1 MIGTWTLGRY
11 FARQYLTWF
20 LAFLGGLTGT
30 IFMFEIAE
38 LMRRAEDR
46 TDASFGIV
54 LRMGLYKLPDTVEQ
68 IMPFVVLFA
77 GVFTFW
83 RLTRSHELVVARG
96 AGISAWQFLAP
107 SLMVTLMFS
116 FLNVTL
122 INPLAATLG
131 GKYKQLEMHYLT
143 RVPSIE
149 LTGAGLW
156 LRQKDDNRRYLL
168 HADHVDTNPLT
179 LTPLIAFVYDS
190 NDHYLGRID
199 APVATL
205 RDGYWEI
212 NDAWVNWDQK
222 PAIKQ
227 PAFRLPTG
235 LTLGKIQE
243 SMAPPNTI
251 SFWELPA
258 FIRAL
263 KAIGLP
269 PARHQLQF
277 QELLA
282 QPAMYCSMVFFA
294 AIFSLRMNRRG
305 GIMQIIMGGLV
316 LGISVFVLN
325 NVVVAL
331 GANQVL
337 PVIPAAWAIP
347 LVALALSNTALLY
360 LEDG

>member
-1 MIGTWTLGRY
+1 MIGNWTLGRY
-11 FARQYLTWF
+11 FARQYLVWF
-20 LAFLGGLTGT
+20 LVFLGGLAGT
-30 IFMFEIAE
+30 IFLFEVAE
-38 LMRRAEDR
+38 LMRRAADR
-46 TDASFGIV
+46 PDASFALI

-77 GVFTFW
+77 SVFTFW
-83 RLTRSHELVVARG
+83 RLTRSQELVIARG

-107 SLMVTLMFS
+107 ALIVTVIFS
-116 FLNVTL
+116 FINVTL
-122 INPLAATLG
+122 INPLDAELSG
-131 GKYKQLEMHYLT
+131 RYKQLEMHYLQRIPT
-143 RVPSIE
+143 IE

-156 LRQKDDNRRYLL
+156 LRQRDKDRAYLL
-168 HADHVDTNPLT
+168 HADHVSENPLT
-179 LTPLIAFVYDS
+179 LTPLIALIYDT

-199 APVATL
+199 APSAVL
-205 RDGYWEI
+205 KNGVWDI
-212 NDAWVNWDQK
+212 QNAWINWDQK
-222 PAIKQ
+222 PTQHADSYQ
-227 PAFRLPTG
+227 LSTA

-251 SFWELPA
+251 SFWELPN

-269 PARHQLQF
+269 PARHELRF

-282 QPAMYCSMVFFA
+282 EPVMLCSMIFFA
-294 AIFSLRMNRRG
+294 ALFSLRMNRQG
-305 GIMQIIMGGLV
+305 NIMPVMAGGLV
-316 LGISVFVLN
+316 LGLTVFILN
-325 NVVVAL
+325 NIVGAL
-331 GANQVL
+331 GANQIF